1 MSKKI
6 PIEHQFISKWRSEEE
21 LSIPSS
27 VDQSIEKS
35 VLDAFDKRQSGI
47 KPEKTRSNYGW
58 FYAVAASLLVAV
70 VSWQLLFHEKL
81 SSDNLS
87 QPNTMLVSAIN
98 ESQQLEATFEQLKH
112 QPLSEFIYVQ
122 KFQLEKELL
131 SINSKLAD
139 AYSNENNLQD
149 KLQLWHQKN
158 KTLSQ
163 LNALIANAK
172 SVHATHI

>member
-1 MSKKI
+1 MSKKTS
-6 PIEHQFISKWRSEEE
+6 IEHQFISKWQSAEE
-21 LSIPSS
+21 LSIPGS
-27 VDQSIEKS
+27 VDKPIEKS
-35 VLDAFDKRQSGI
+35 ILDAFDTCQSRM
-47 KPEKTRSNYGW
+47 KPEKIRSNYGW
-58 FYAVAASLLVAV
+58 FYALAASLLVAV
-70 VSWQLLFHEKL
+70 VAWQLLFHEKL
-81 SSDNLS
+81 SSDNVS
-87 QPNTMLVSAIN
+87 QPNTMLVSAIQQ
-98 ESQQLEATFEQLKH
+98 SQQLEATFEQLKH

-139 AYSNENNLQD
+139 AYSNEDDSQD

>member
-1 MSKKI
+1 MSKKTS
-6 PIEHQFISKWRSEEE
+6 IEHQFIAKWQSAEE
-21 LSIPSS
+21 LSVPAS
-27 VDQSIEKS
+27 VDQCIEKS
-35 VLDAFDKRQSGI
+35 VLDAFDKRKVGI
-47 KPEKTRSNYGW
+47 KREKTRSNYGW
-58 FYAVAASLLVAV
+58 YYAVAASLLVAV

-81 SSDNLS
+81 SGDYVS
-87 QPNTMLVSAIN
+87 QPNTMLVSAIKQ
-98 ESQQLEATFEQLKH
+98 SQQLEATFEQLKH

-139 AYSNENNLQD
+139 AYGNEDDSQD

-163 LNALIANAK
+163 LNALIVNAK